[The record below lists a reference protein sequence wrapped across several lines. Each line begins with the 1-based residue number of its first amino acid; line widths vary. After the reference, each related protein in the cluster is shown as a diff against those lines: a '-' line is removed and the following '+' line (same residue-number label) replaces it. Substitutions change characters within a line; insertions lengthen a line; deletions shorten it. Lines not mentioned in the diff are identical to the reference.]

1 MSYTIR
7 LNLGSPDAF
16 DYLQTT
22 QLRALGGWLSE
33 ESYRCSVS
41 WQSDFITNA
50 LPYVY
55 TQNFDA
61 TVDLQRA
68 TTLVAESLSMME
80 LHKPGL
86 QWYMETY
93 RLEGSLQLHHI
104 ANQDIDLPILDPCQN
119 LAAERPLHRPPA
131 DTLLLRKQAMSN
143 SSHPP
148 RLRTISPSPSTSPT
162 IPLKKRKIPA
172 SDSHG

>member
-1 MSYTIR
+1 M
-7 LNLGSPDAF
+7 
-16 DYLQTT
+16 T
-22 QLRALGGWLSE
+22 QLRALDGWLSE
-33 ESYRCSVS
+33 ESYRCSES
-41 WQSDFITNA
+41 WHSTFITNA

-55 TQNFDA
+55 THNFDA

-104 ANQDIDLPILDPCQN
+104 AHEDIELPLGPCQT

-131 DTLLLRKQAMSN
+131 DTLLLRKRAMSN
-143 SSHPP
+143 SSHTP
-148 RLRTISPSPSTSPT
+148 RLRTISPSPSISPT
-162 IPLKKRKIPA
+162 MPLKERKIPS